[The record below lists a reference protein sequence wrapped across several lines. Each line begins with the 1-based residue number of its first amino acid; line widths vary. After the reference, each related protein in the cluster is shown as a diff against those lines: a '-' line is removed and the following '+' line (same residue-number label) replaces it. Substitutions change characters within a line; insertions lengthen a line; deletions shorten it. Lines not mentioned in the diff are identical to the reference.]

1 MARRWTYPHRR
12 PGRPPI
18 GHEVREL
25 ILRLAREN
33 PSWGY
38 MRVAGELRKLG
49 IAVSAP
55 SVRNTLAKAGG
66 PPAPQRDRLS
76 WRRFLQAHADS
87 ILACDFFTVDTVWLR
102 RLYLIVCLNVGS
114 RRLEYVACTRKP
126 NTAWM
131 LVAVHQDGNPDFP
144 VICECLLQ
152 RRFHAPVDVHGV
164 RCAERGG
171 RQRCSA
177 AVQRAAAHPRRT
189 WDSTRRGW
197 QTPQPFDDG
206 DALWEA
212 VCAHELE
219 GVVAR
224 RRGSRYLPGERGWIK
239 TKAVTTGGRNW
250 SARAGRRFAGATVC
264 RLFNLAP
271 RAPSRSL

>member
-1 MARRWTYPHRR
+1 M
-12 PGRPPI
+12 
-18 GHEVREL
+18 REL

-55 SVRNTLAKAGG
+55 VRNTLAKAGG
-66 PPAPQRDRLS
+66 PPAPQRERLS

-131 LVAVHQDGNPDFP
+131 LVAVH
-144 VICECLLQ
+144 
-152 RRFHAPVDVHGV
+152 
-164 RCAERGG
+164 
-171 RQRCSA
+171 
-177 AVQRAAAHPRRT
+177 
-189 WDSTRRGW
+189 
-197 QTPQPFDDG
+197 
-206 DALWEA
+206 
-212 VCAHELE
+212 
-219 GVVAR
+219 
-224 RRGSRYLPGERGWIK
+224 
-239 TKAVTTGGRNW
+239 
-250 SARAGRRFAGATVC
+250 
-264 RLFNLAP
+264 
-271 RAPSRSL
+271 